1 MNTKITNR
9 YYYKEPYLSFLK
21 AKIIDIVDNKIIL
34 DKTIAFPE
42 GGGQEGDR
50 GVFIVNNKEIPFFD
64 TKKGLGKMLYID
76 NFPTIQVNTPVYHF
90 INNDNLKYFK
100 VDQKVIMQI
109 DTIRRAK
116 LSISHSGIHL
126 VLMCLEKI
134 FPNYEKRIYGASIKE
149 DGARLD
155 FRTTEKF
162 KPEQM
167 LQIENDVNQ
176 LIQQQIP
183 IKVYPH
189 QDEAE
194 AWYWQCQDYIC
205 ACGGTHLDNTKYIGK
220 VKIKRKNLGKNGQ
233 RVSFTYD
240 SNSYFQGY
248 YYEAKNIT

>member
-42 GGGQEGDR
+42 GGGQVGDI
-50 GVFIVNNKEIPFFD
+50 GVFVVDDKEIPFFD
-64 TKKGLGKMLYID
+64 TKKGLGRMLYID
-76 NFPTIQVNTPVYHF
+76 NFPTIQVDTPIYHF
-90 INNDNLKYFK
+90 IDNDNLKYFK
-100 VDQKVIMQI
+100 IDQEIIIKI
-109 DTIRRAK
+109 DTIRRAR

-155 FRTTEKF
+155 FRTSEKF

-167 LQIENDVNQ
+167 LQIENDVNK
-176 LIQQQIP
+176 LIKQQIP
-183 IKVYPH
+183 IKVFPH
-189 QDEAE
+189 KDETE

-205 ACGGTHLDNTKYIGK
+205 ACGGTHLNNTKYIGE

-233 RVSFTYD
+233 RVSMIYNT
-240 SNSYFQGY
+240 NNLFQ
-248 YYEAKNIT
+248 ELFSK

>member
-1 MNTKITNR
+1 MNIKITNKH
-9 YYYKEPYLSFLK
+9 YYKEPYLSSLE
-21 AKIIDIVDNKIIL
+21 AKIIDIIDNKIIL

-76 NFPTIQVNTPVYHF
+76 NFPTIRVNTPVYHF